1 MCRNTKSMHEDKRI
15 IIMITELPSPLHGT
29 SIYKHLKVQLKLMSC
44 LYNKFYASMPQT
56 IHEYYLHL
64 LPFFYLK

>member
-1 MCRNTKSMHEDKRI
+1 
-15 IIMITELPSPLHGT
+15 MITELPSPLHGT